1 MLESVLLER
10 PSRIAGAVVWTT
22 VSAGRARRILP
33 DGCMDLVWDGEHL
46 VIAGP
51 DTAAFL
57 SRRPPG
63 AAAAGLRFAPGA
75 MPLVLGVP
83 AHTLRDQHVPLDAVW
98 PAAEVARIE
107 AAVAAARPP
116 GRALE
121 SAAVRF
127 GRAAPA
133 ADALTAELVRQARRG
148 ERVATTAEAVG
159 LSARQLQ
166 RRSLDAF
173 GYGPKLLAR
182 ILRLDRALAL
192 ARRGAPLAAVA
203 ADCGYADQAHL
214 ADDVRA
220 LAGATLS
227 ELGLGARQV
236 ASGANRSTPLPSGSR
251 TVA

>member
-1 MLESVLLER
+1 MLDAVYRER
-10 PSRIAGAVVWTT
+10 SSRIAGAVVWTT

-46 VIAGP
+46 AIAGP
-51 DTAAFL
+51 DTVAFL
-57 SRRPPG
+57 SRRPAG

-83 AHTLRDQHVPLDAVW
+83 AHALRDQHVPLDAVW
-98 PAAEVARIE
+98 PSAEVARIE
-107 AAVAAARPP
+107 DMVAAARRP
-116 GRALE
+116 GQALE
-121 SAAVRF
+121 SAALRF

-133 ADALTAELVRQARRG
+133 TDALTRELVVRAGQG
-148 ERVATTAEAVG
+148 ERVATSAEALGV
-159 LSARQLQ
+159 SARQLQ

-182 ILRLDRALAL
+182 ILRLDRALVL
-192 ARRGAPLAAVA
+192 AGRGAPLAAVA

-220 LAGATLS
+220 LAGTTLS
-227 ELGLGARQV
+227 ELGLGTRQV

-251 TVA
+251 IVA